1 MKTILDQTTRDQLL
15 RRIDTLNENS
25 QPKWGKMNVYQ
36 MLKHCT
42 LAEDLYLGNTPH
54 KRMLLGYILG
64 KWALKNIL
72 KDGAMRRNAPT
83 SDRFIV
89 VEPSGDLEAVK
100 KKWMAQLEEYANY
113 TTVDFVHWF
122 FGRMTKDQ
130 IGQLVYIHADHHL
143 QQFNA

>member
-25 QPKWGKMNVYQ
+25 KPKWGKMNVYQ

-72 KDGAMRRNAPT
+72 KDEFGKV
-83 SDRFIV
+83 FIA
-89 VEPSGDLEAVK
+89 EIL
-100 KKWMAQLEEYANY
+100 QLN
-113 TTVDFVHWF
+113 
-122 FGRMTKDQ
+122 
-130 IGQLVYIHADHHL
+130 
-143 QQFNA
+143 